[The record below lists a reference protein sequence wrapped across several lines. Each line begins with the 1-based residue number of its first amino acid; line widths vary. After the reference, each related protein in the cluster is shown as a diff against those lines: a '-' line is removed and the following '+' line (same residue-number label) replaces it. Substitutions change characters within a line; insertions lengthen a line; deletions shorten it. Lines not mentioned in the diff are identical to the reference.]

1 MWVVPA
7 AGHLIRYNGEGL
19 REQQG
24 KRHDGDKEEDEND
37 NDDNNDN
44 VQNSVNKIGGG
55 AHRDA
60 KSVSWDSLQGDVVE
74 LPGNPLTTL
83 SISIIFWVRIVFLGE
98 DYFYGEDYFFGE
110 VYVYGDDYFL

>member
-24 KRHDGDKEEDEND
+24 KSHDGDKEEEDEND
-37 NDDNNDN
+37 NNDGNDN
-44 VQNSVNKIGGG
+44 VQNSVYEIGGG

-83 SISIIFWVRIVFLGE
+83 SISIIFWG
-98 DYFYGEDYFFGE
+98 
-110 VYVYGDDYFL
+110 